1 MGYAVALE
9 AARQGAQVELVSG
22 PTQLTIN
29 HPNISL
35 HRVRSAQEMYNA
47 VAKFFPTADAA
58 ILSAAVADFTPKI
71 VHNQKIKEK
80 QQSLYVELQPTIDIA
95 KEIGKTKQEHQ
106 KIIGFALETQNEME
120 HALGKMQRKNFDCIV
135 LNSLADKGA
144 GFGYDTNKVTILHKN
159 GAVDEYDLKS
169 KTEVAKD
176 IICTLAEL
184 FNNVSA

>member
-1 MGYAVALE
+1 MGYAIALE
-9 AARQGAQVELVSG
+9 AAKQGAQVILVSG
-22 PTQLTIN
+22 PTQLTIS

-35 HRVRSAQEMYNA
+35 HRVQSAQEMYEK
-47 VAKFFPTADAA
+47 VSEFFPTADAA

-80 QQSLYVELQPTIDIA
+80 QQSLHIELQPTVDIA
-95 KEIGKTKQEHQ
+95 KEIGKTKQAHQ
-106 KIIGFALETQNEME
+106 KIIGFALETHNEIE

-159 GAVDEYDLKS
+159 GKVDNYELKS
-169 KTEVAKD
+169 KSEVAND
-176 IICTLAEL
+176 ILCTLAEL
-184 FNNVSA
+184 FNG